1 MIIVKECA
9 VVNDHIVV
17 EASVD
22 NLDFYKDVEIG
33 SILVDTDE
41 TFLES
46 GPSSNPLYAQE
57 FETYYD
63 IYKEQSSSSSTEND
77 DEEDEEEEEETT
89 DEEETTNTEDTVEE
103 TEETEET
110 IVALPVRPKLRKHI
124 RIAISAKELGL
135 KNLSSNLFF
144 VYIGATGVP
153 SPITPCNMDNTY
165 TLAVAV
171 DIRAIYN
178 AAVQHI
184 KEVDSCDIPRSLID
198 YVLRVK
204 VLELAIK
211 TGNYLGAIKQWN
223 KLFRDRVK
231 ISSVSNCGCNGY

>member
-22 NLDFYKDVEIG
+22 NLEFYKDVEIA
-33 SILVDTDE
+33 SVLIDTDE

-46 GPSSNPLYAQE
+46 GPSSNPLYAKE

-63 IYKEQSSSSSTEND
+63 LVKEHTDSTITD
-77 DEEDEEEEEETT
+77 DEEEDTDDTEEEDT
-89 DEEETTNTEDTVEE
+89 DTEDTIEDTDT
-103 TEETEET
+103 TEENTDT
-110 IVALPVRPKLRKHI
+110 SPPARPKLRKHI
-124 RIAISAKELGL
+124 RMSISVKELGL
-135 KNLSSNLFF
+135 KDLSSNLFF

-153 SPITPCNMDNTY
+153 SPITPCSMDNTY
-165 TLAVAV
+165 TIAVAL

-184 KEVDSCDIPRSLID
+184 KEVDSCDIPRNLID
-198 YVLRVK
+198 YVLRIK